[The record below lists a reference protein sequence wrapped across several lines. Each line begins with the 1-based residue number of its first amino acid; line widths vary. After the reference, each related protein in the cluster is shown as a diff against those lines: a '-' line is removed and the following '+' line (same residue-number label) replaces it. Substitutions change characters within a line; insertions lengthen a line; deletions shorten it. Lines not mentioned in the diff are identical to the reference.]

1 MLRSIQFLRMHF
13 LHMFLHVIENI
24 TNEKLMQ
31 QSFIYGGG
39 GIQLTLTLKLSKPI
53 GFLIVMS
60 IFHLV

>member
-1 MLRSIQFLRMHF
+1 MIIFQHSMLRSIQFLRMHF

-39 GIQLTLTLKLSKPI
+39 DSVNVDIET
-53 GFLIVMS
+53 F
-60 IFHLV
+60 